1 MMKNNKTY
9 EKLKKEEDELIEK
22 IKKMEKELKLKQR
35 EKLSSLTDDINLKVE
50 FEEIH
55 EFYYEIPKL
64 KYKIYL
70 IRNDIKEYMC
80 EIKNYMFID
89 IKRRVYSKES
99 LEKYIIDYIFYKI
112 EDKTAEKER
121 SFILKKVLDN
131 FDVFVARDIEFN
143 EEKRKH
149 MEKDNEVNSEYTD
162 MMNEIIIAG
171 YKALSKK
178 YHPDMNT
185 GNEDK
190 FKQLVEAK
198 DILLKKINQKDRG
211 RH

>member
-112 EDKTAEKER
+112 EDKTTEKER

-143 EEKRKH
+143 EDKRKY
-149 MEKDNEVNSEYTD
+149 MEKDNEVNSEYRD
-162 MMNEIIIAG
+162 MINEIIKAG

-198 DILLKKINQKDRG
+198 DILFKKIN
-211 RH
+211 

>member
-131 FDVFVARDIEFN
+131 FDVFDARDIEFN

-198 DILLKKINQKDRG
+198 DILLKKIN
-211 RH
+211 

>member
-1 MMKNNKTY
+1 MKNNKTY

-149 MEKDNEVNSEYTD
+149 MEKDNEVNSENTS

-198 DILLKKINQKDRG
+198 DILLKKIN
-211 RH
+211 

>member
-9 EKLKKEEDELIEK
+9 EKSKKEEDELIEK

-198 DILLKKINQKDRG
+198 DILLKKIN
-211 RH
+211 

>member
-1 MMKNNKTY
+1 MKNNKTY

-149 MEKDNEVNSEYTD
+149 MEKIT
-162 MMNEIIIAG
+162 
-171 YKALSKK
+171 K
-178 YHPDMNT
+178 
-185 GNEDK
+185 
-190 FKQLVEAK
+190 
-198 DILLKKINQKDRG
+198 
-211 RH
+211 